1 MTNDVFEALAR
12 LYSIRYG
19 RLAPGKDIPQMMMD
33 GYPESKNRDQ
43 YNSWFSSGIAT
54 IDAVNEVVKLS
65 AEVMRLADERDE
77 LRSLIDDID
86 TATDIHKP
94 DNEHPFTK
102 VVYQKIGEANQIL
115 GCFDGLTWSRTK

>member
-1 MTNDVFEALAR
+1 MTTSTYEAFAR

-33 GYPESKNRDQ
+33 NFTESQNRDQ
-43 YNSWFSSGIAT
+43 YNDWHQSGLAAV
-54 IDAVNEVVKLS
+54 DAIHEVAKLS

-115 GCFDGLTWSRTK
+115 GCFDGLTWSRPQ